1 MIKRFSVLVL
11 LISFTILG
19 FGQVVTIDPVF
30 ATQTDDVTITF
41 NASLG
46 NGDLEGVVPVYAHT
60 GVILEGQDGWQNVQG
75 DWGTA
80 DNSVLMTPLGGNL
93 HEISFNITDF
103 YNLEPGDVVQQLS
116 FVFRNGSGTTVGRN
130 ADGSDIFVDI
140 FSNLF
145 TGNITQPFEPEIF
158 FDPPTDLAFTAQTN
172 ESANIT
178 LYLDDTELGTMS
190 DATEY
195 STSVDLSGQATGQ
208 YWLWMEANNGT
219 QTITDSTYVIIQGDP
234 VVAAAP
240 AGVVDGINY
249 IDDET
254 VILQIFAPLKEFV
267 YALGDFNN
275 WEFHPE
281 YFANVTPEG
290 DRFWVEIDNLTP
302 GQEYRF
308 QYSIDQED
316 MRVADIYADKI
327 LDPWNDQYIPESV
340 YPDLIEYPS
349 GLTTEI
355 VSVFQT
361 SQSPY
366 IWQVA
371 DFNRPDENK
380 LVIYELLI
388 RDWDENHSY
397 QSVIDRLDY
406 LETLGINAIQLMPFT
421 EFEGNESWGY
431 NPMFYFAADKYYGT
445 KNDLKML
452 VDECHLRGIAV
463 IQDVVFNHSFG
474 QNPQLRMYSQ
484 SGGPAGPP
492 SADSPFFNVNATHPF
507 NVGYDYDHS
516 QPIVQEF
523 VKRNLQYWVEEYKI
537 DGFRFDLSKGFTQNQ
552 SNDVGQ
558 WNQYDQSR
566 VDNWF
571 RIRDEIYSYDP
582 DVYIIL
588 EHLGNNDE
596 ETVLAN
602 AGMMLWGNI
611 NHEYNEASMGYSSN
625 LNWADYQNRNW
636 NEPKL
641 VSYAESHDEER
652 LMYKN
657 LEFGNSNGGYDVTD
671 LETAL
676 ARQEAIAAFLIP
688 LPGPKM
694 IWQFGELGYDYSINY
709 CPDGTINEDC
719 RVANKPI
726 RWDYYD
732 EPARQRLYKVNAA
745 LNNLKTEN
753 EAFTSTDYTWDVS
766 GYGKR
771 LIIEHESM
779 NVVIIANFDVEEIS
793 IIPGFTQTGTWYDYM
808 LGESIVE
815 ENLSNAFLLQPGEY
829 RIYTDVEL
837 ETPDLTVGLVNAGGD
852 KRSTVSVYPNPFNN
866 LTTISYELA
875 NTDRVDVSVFDLSG
889 RVVKSIYTG
898 TQGAGHYNLIWDGKD
913 ESGNKCAA
921 GVYTIRVATRQSV
934 GTSKVICTPN
944 R

>member
-1 MIKRFSVLVL
+1 MITRLSVL
-11 LISFTILG
+11 SFFVAVVFQATA
-19 FGQVVTIDPVF
+19 QVVTIDPVF
-30 ATQTDDVTITF
+30 ATQTDNVTITF

-46 NGDLEGVVPVYAHT
+46 NGELEGVVPVYAHT
-60 GVILEGQDGWQNVQG
+60 GVILEGEDGWQNVQG

-80 DNSVLMTPLGGNL
+80 DPLVLMTPLGGNL

-103 YNLEPGDVVQQLS
+103 YNLQSGDVVQQLS
-116 FVFRNGSGTTVGRN
+116 FVFRNGSGTSVGRN

-158 FDPPTDLAFTAQTN
+158 FDPPSDLTFTAQTN

-178 LYLDDTELGTMS
+178 LYLDDTDLGAGA
-190 DATEY
+190 DVTEY
-195 STSVDLSGQATGQ
+195 SASVDLTGQPSGQ

-219 QTITDSTYVIIQGDP
+219 QTVTDSTYIIIQGDP

-249 IDDET
+249 INDET
-254 VILQIFAPLKEFV
+254 VILQIFAPMKEFV
-267 YALGDFNN
+267 YVLGDFNN
-275 WEFHPE
+275 WQFHPE
-281 YFANVTPEG
+281 YFANKTPEG
-290 DRFWVEIDNLTP
+290 DRFWVEIDNLTQ

-327 LDPWNDQYIPESV
+327 LDPWNDPFIPESV
-340 YPDLIEYPS
+340 YPNLIEYPT
-349 GLTTEI
+349 GLTSEI

-361 SQSPY
+361 AQTSY
-366 IWQVA
+366 DWQVA
-371 DFNRPDENK
+371 DFDRPDENK

-406 LETLGINAIQLMPFT
+406 LETLGVNAIELMPFT

-445 KNDLKML
+445 KDDLKAL
-452 VDECHLRGIAV
+452 IDECHLRGIAV
-463 IQDVVFNHSFG
+463 IQDVVLNHSFG

-484 SGGPAGPP
+484 SGGPSGPP

-582 DVYIIL
+582 DVYMIL

-602 AGMMLWGNI
+602 GGMMLWGNI
-611 NHEYNEASMGYSSN
+611 NHEYNEASMGYPSN

-636 NEPKL
+636 TDPKL

-652 LMYKN
+652 LMFKN
-657 LEFGNSNGGYDVTD
+657 LEFGNSNGGYDITD

-694 IWQFGELGYDYSINY
+694 IWQFGELGYDYSINH
-709 CPDGTINEDC
+709 CPDGTIDEDC

-726 RWDYYD
+726 RWDYFD

-753 EAFTSTDYTWDVS
+753 EAFTSTDYTWDVN
-766 GYGKR
+766 GLGKR

-779 NVVIIANFDVEEIS
+779 DVVIIANFGVQEIS
-793 IIPGFTQTGTWYDYM
+793 LIPGFTQTGTWYDYM

-815 ENLSNAFLLQPGEY
+815 ENLSNAFVLQPGEY

-837 ETPDLTVGLVNAGGD
+837 ETPDLTVGLANAGSD
-852 KRSTVSVYPNPFNN
+852 RSSAVSVYPNPFNY
-866 LTTISYELA
+866 LTTISYELTDA
-875 NTDRVDVSVFDLSG
+875 DRVDVRVFDLNG
-889 RVVKSIYTG
+889 RVVKAIFSG

-913 ESGNKCAA
+913 ESGNQCSA
-921 GVYTIRVATRQSV
+921 GVYTIQVAASGSM
-934 GTSKVICTPN
+934 GTSKVVLMSN
-944 R
+944 